1 MSTLW
6 LLPAQ
11 VNDTSRG
18 LSAVGA
24 TIMTLSVLLVLGLCA
39 FCFWRILREA
49 APSEHHHAPLDIDTR
64 DLDE

>member
-11 VNDTSRG
+11 VNDTSQG

-24 TIMTLSVLLVLGLCA
+24 TIMTLSVLLVLGLGT
-39 FCFWRILREA
+39 FCFWRLLRES
-49 APSEHHHAPLDIDTR
+49 APSVHHHAPLDIDTR